1 MKKKKNNGNRKLL
14 DTVKNLTKKTGQVE
28 KEKREKKKRLKS
40 NKPRGYVARR
50 AGSIAFW
57 VITSFVLLFII
68 VNIGGKSSGD
78 EEVTI
83 VESEATSYSA
93 IEYSRS
99 FLNDLFNIP
108 EDSDERTKREEKLEK
123 YTINNKEIAS
133 SFDSENVVKVDRKNI
148 ILKSVTKPE
157 DDERARHTFSL
168 DLVIEENFS
177 EEESDEYDSL
187 EKEERLDFI
196 SKMMEEDE
204 GIVSVENKK
213 KIREQRLYV
222 VVAIEHNETGFVIYE
237 NPSFTFVHDE
247 DKGINNMYSE
257 LTALSDSEVTDN
269 LENFLNTFFKS
280 FADDD
285 KDSLAYLLDDEEY
298 SYGLGNTLDFEQV
311 NEAQFYEGKGKDYIA
326 KASVTFINNET
337 NLKMNSDYMLVIK
350 KSGDKHIVTHINDD
364 EYIYEVLHGEKE
376 EEDNESDEES
386 NNENE
391 STEEIDDDEAEAT
404 FNQLKQAVQGSDL
417 EGLHSMLSKGTLDEL
432 DEKIRYN
439 FGDLDEPLS
448 DDEMEELLNKT
459 KKKASKSDDEK
470 YNEAYEKMEK
480 PEDMGVAFSL
490 SQLAMIFEDDSADM
504 ANFENYDVDASDNG
518 FIVSFHNENDEDGQ
532 DDSDSKTEISITFD
546 IDENNEYK
554 LDDYNIQIEGSIS
567 DNEAEFFPVDN
578 GEEKSEKKSKKKD
591 KDKKSKD
598 SK

>member
-1 MKKKKNNGNRKLL
+1 
-14 DTVKNLTKKTGQVE
+14 
-28 KEKREKKKRLKS
+28 
-40 NKPRGYVARR
+40 
-50 AGSIAFW
+50 
-57 VITSFVLLFII
+57 
-68 VNIGGKSSGD
+68 
-78 EEVTI
+78 
-83 VESEATSYSA
+83 
-93 IEYSRS
+93 
-99 FLNDLFNIP
+99 
-108 EDSDERTKREEKLEK
+108 
-123 YTINNKEIAS
+123 
-133 SFDSENVVKVDRKNI
+133 
-148 ILKSVTKPE
+148 
-157 DDERARHTFSL
+157 
-168 DLVIEENFS
+168 
-177 EEESDEYDSL
+177 
-187 EKEERLDFI
+187 
-196 SKMMEEDE
+196 
-204 GIVSVENKK
+204 
-213 KIREQRLYV
+213 
-222 VVAIEHNETGFVIYE
+222 
-237 NPSFTFVHDE
+237 
-247 DKGINNMYSE
+247 
-257 LTALSDSEVTDN
+257 
-269 LENFLNTFFKS
+269 
-280 FADDD
+280 
-285 KDSLAYLLDDEEY
+285 
-298 SYGLGNTLDFEQV
+298 
-311 NEAQFYEGKGKDYIA
+311 IA

-391 STEEIDDDEAEAT
+391 STEEIDDDEAEAK

-518 FIVSFHNENDEDGQ
+518 FIVSLHNEDDEDGQ